1 MVLAF
6 CGYCVVMLIYSNVL
20 MGGIKTIA
28 GKRTIARVEIGQWVR
43 HNSLVISKWVR
54 CPYL

>member
-28 GKRTIARVEIGQWVR
+28 GYIVQ
-43 HNSLVISKWVR
+43 
-54 CPYL
+54 